1 MPVVSA
7 ISDAR
12 SPLSFARRYARLG
25 WHVMPLWW
33 AHQVD
38 GVWRCACGNV
48 ACENAGKHPISN
60 AAPRGQNSATTDETT
75 IGRWW
80 AQYPSANI
88 GVVLASSNLVAI
100 DIDPRNGGH
109 ITIEEI
115 EARHGPLRSEVTQL
129 TGGGGEHR
137 VFCVPAG
144 QHVQVPGTL
153 GLGVDVKHNGYIV
166 VEPSRHISGQQYVW
180 EASSDPL
187 EGAVPSPLPD
197 WVRSV
202 RPAQPPLE
210 HPAARVLDTREVLE
224 LQSALAVLDPDSR
237 DNWKDVGMAL
247 HATGAGQQA
256 YGIWVDW
263 SRQSAKFDAADQ
275 LRVWRSFK
283 PRGLDGLT
291 VAWIFGQAQANGW
304 VNPRSNAA
312 QGVLA
317 PPAVEISERQLE
329 QAVSKQSAPAQDATP
344 PHLLT
349 IPGMLGQAVD
359 WINATAR
366 KPQPLLAVQAAIA
379 LGSVVLGRRYRTSNG
394 NWSMLYLLNV
404 AQSGAGK
411 EHAKYAVE
419 TLLEA
424 AGLAALI
431 GAGRFASESS
441 VTSALI
447 DKPAHF
453 SVLDEFGK
461 MLQSASVAQNYA
473 DRNTLK
479 ALMEVWGRSDGVMRP
494 VAYSTAGLS
503 SRQAEDLAKRLVRK
517 PSLTMLA
524 MSTGDTLFGGLTSA
538 AVADGFLSRYLTV
551 HADRGRQM
559 AEPVEDI
566 TPSERLVEWLQ
577 NAHAG
582 ALRTGNMTTLPV
594 PHDME
599 PTPIV
604 VDFDSGA
611 LAAFAALERRTHQ
624 RMDELDSEGLAEM
637 LTRIT
642 EIAMRLSLIVAV
654 SCDSLTVQRQHA
666 LWACEYVEHHSARN
680 IQMLRERLS
689 EGPFDQLCKEIRRL
703 VVKAGAKGM
712 TERDMDKASRAWR
725 ASPDRMR
732 TDALASLRRREEI
745 TLVDIPSASGRGRK
759 RQAYMDSALVNSA
772 DNADNSPTG
781 SSPDET

>member
-1 MPVVSA
+1 MPVVTP

-38 GVWRCACGNV
+38 GAWRCACGNE
-48 ACENAGKHPISN
+48 ACENQGKHPISA

-80 AQYPSANI
+80 SQYPQANI

-109 ITIEEI
+109 ITIEEV

-144 QHVQVPGTL
+144 QQIQVPGTL
-153 GLGVDVKHNGYIV
+153 GAGIDVKHNGYIV
-166 VEPSRHISGQQYVW
+166 VEPSRHVSGQQYVW

-202 RPAQPPLE
+202 RPAQPAIE
-210 HPAARVLDTREVLE
+210 QAAARVLDAREVLE
-224 LQSALAVLDPDSR
+224 LQSALAVIDPDGR
-237 DNWKDVGMAL
+237 DNWKDAGMAL

-256 YGIWVDW
+256 YGIWMDW
-263 SRQSAKFDAADQ
+263 SRQSAKFSPVDQ

-283 PRGLDGLT
+283 PRGIDGIT
-291 VAWIFGQAQANGW
+291 VAWIFAQAQALGW

-312 QGVLA
+312 AAFVA
-317 PPAVEISERQLE
+317 PPVEITE
-329 QAVSKQSAPAQDATP
+329 QAIEAAALRAAPVQDKFPAA
-344 PHLLT
+344 LLT
-349 IPGMLGQAVD
+349 IPGALGLAVD

-379 LGSVVLGRRYRTSNG
+379 LGSVVIGRRYRTTNG

-424 AGLAALI
+424 AGLASLI

-447 DKPAHF
+447 EKPAHF

-479 ALMEVWGRSDGVMRP
+479 ALMEVWGRADGVMRP

-503 SRQAEDLAKRLVRK
+503 SKQSEELAKRMVRK
-517 PSLTMLA
+517 PSLTMMA
-524 MSTGDTLFGGLTSA
+524 MATGETLFGGLTSA
-538 AVADGFLSRYLTV
+538 AVADGFLGRYLTV

-559 AEPVEDI
+559 ARTVDPVEPPAKLI
-566 TPSERLVEWLQ
+566 EWIQ
-577 NAHAG
+577 TAHAG
-582 ALRTGNMTTLPV
+582 VNRAGNMVSASV

-604 VDFDSGA
+604 VEFDSAA
-611 LAAFAALERRTHQ
+611 LAAFAALERRTHA
-624 RMDELDSEGLAEM
+624 RMDELDAEGLAEM
-637 LTRIT
+637 LTRTT
-642 EIAMRLSLIVAV
+642 EMAMRLGLIVAL
-654 SCDSLTVQRQHA
+654 SCDSLIISRQHA
-666 LWACEYVEHHSARN
+666 QWACEYVEHHSDRN

-703 VVKAGAKGM
+703 VVKSGAKGM
-712 TERDMDKASRAWR
+712 TERDLDKSSRFWR
-725 ASPDRMR
+725 ASQDRMR
-732 TDALASLRRREEI
+732 IDALSSLRRREEI

-772 DNADNSPTG
+772 DNADKPPTEA
-781 SSPDET
+781 SPDET